1 MLSKDWQGDTKE
13 DRTSEEKPSDR
24 IQQNLNASGL
34 VLAEFLRDAWI
45 PVGLL
50 QVMGGP
56 NDNLIDHTAAQW
68 LNTKTLSHTRFALF
82 LSSFA
87 MRFNV
92 ALNPLG
98 TEKQV

>member
-13 DRTSEEKPSDR
+13 DRASEEKPSDR

-45 PVGLL
+45 PGGLL

-68 LNTKTLSHTRFALF
+68 LKDKNATYIPDLHFSEAVL
-82 LSSFA
+82 
-87 MRFNV
+87 
-92 ALNPLG
+92 
-98 TEKQV
+98 Q